1 MHGGRKLMSQETVSV
16 DYTSKNIFMPVQRM
30 IKRRKRLRLIRGF
43 HSPTDIFILRYCVSR
58 NNDPF

>member
-1 MHGGRKLMSQETVSV
+1 MSQETVSV

-43 HSPTDIFILRYCVSR
+43 HSPTDIFILRCCVSR

>member
-1 MHGGRKLMSQETVSV
+1 MSQETVSV

-43 HSPTDIFILRYCVSR
+43 HSRQIYLFCGIV
-58 NNDPF
+58 